1 LDRKQAIKEK
11 LTGVREEFLAAL
23 GRLTD
28 AQWAARGY
36 GDDSEWRVADVLRHV
51 ADSERGMTN
60 LMIQIKGGG
69 EGVPADFDLH
79 RWNQR
84 VVTKLADKEPRELLD
99 GMAANREALFAFID
113 GLEEADWDK
122 RGRHASLRVMSI
134 EEICHLIADH
144 EAGHLAGIREAL
156 EN

>member
-1 LDRKQAIKEK
+1 LDRKEAIKDK
-11 LTGVREEFLAAL
+11 LTETRAATYAAL
-23 GRLTD
+23 EGLS
-28 AQWAARGY
+28 AEQWEAKGY
-36 GDDSEWRVADVLRHV
+36 ADESEWRVADILRHV

-60 LMIQIKGGG
+60 LMIQIRDGG

-84 VVTKLADKEPRELLD
+84 VVTKLADKSPRELLD
-99 GMAANREALFAFID
+99 GMAGNREALFAFID
-113 GLEEADWDK
+113 GLDEADWDK

-144 EAGHLAGIREAL
+144 EAGHLAGIGEAVAQ
-156 EN
+156 